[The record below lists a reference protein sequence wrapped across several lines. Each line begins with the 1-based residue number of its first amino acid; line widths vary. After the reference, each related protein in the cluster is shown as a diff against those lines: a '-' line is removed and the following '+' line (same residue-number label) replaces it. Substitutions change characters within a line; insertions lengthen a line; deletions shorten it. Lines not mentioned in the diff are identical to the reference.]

1 MSHWKRTLAL
11 CCLLASLAGCGAT
24 RDGGTGTEAGAGA
37 EQTTAAAAPVEGKA
51 APAEQAVPETAEKLR
66 AETGK
71 QEQPAPEASAET
83 TLVLNELG
91 EVPSAALD
99 YALSEVLETRSELWS
114 LDTILDY
121 WGFNPLPT
129 AVPEDLA
136 PTFDETS
143 QWKYAQ
149 VPEEGLLW
157 DQFAFRWEDPSDAI
171 PERQLTVTVATE
183 EIFDD
188 CFLVFSEDMLP
199 SQVGGVEMLAGTRQ
213 MPYGPYTDGP
223 DGEKIP
229 AGTYPCYEAQFQY
242 QGLYFQVES
251 YDLTEA
257 EFTAVLLSMVS

>member
-1 MSHWKRTLAL
+1 MSRWKQTLAL
-11 CCLLASLAGCGAT
+11 CCLLAALAGCGAT
-24 RDGGTGTEAGAGA
+24 REGDAKPEPETGG
-37 EQTTAAAAPVEGKA
+37 EQTAAAGTMEEDA
-51 APAEQAVPETAEKLR
+51 AATAQAVPATVR
-66 AETGK
+66 AEPGE
-71 QEQPAPEASAET
+71 QEQAAPET
-83 TLVLNELG
+83 TLVFNQLE
-91 EVPSAALD
+91 EAPSAAMD
-99 YALSEVLETRSELWS
+99 YEMSELLRTRSELWD
-114 LDTILDY
+114 LDTILKY
-121 WGFNPLPT
+121 WGFDPLPT

-136 PTFDETS
+136 PTFDENS
-143 QWKYAQ
+143 QWKYAN

-157 DQFAFRWEDPSDAI
+157 DQFSFRWAEQCDHV
-171 PERQLTVTVATE
+171 PERHLTVTVATE

-213 MPYGPYTDGP
+213 MTYGPYTDGP

-251 YDLTEA
+251 YNLTEA